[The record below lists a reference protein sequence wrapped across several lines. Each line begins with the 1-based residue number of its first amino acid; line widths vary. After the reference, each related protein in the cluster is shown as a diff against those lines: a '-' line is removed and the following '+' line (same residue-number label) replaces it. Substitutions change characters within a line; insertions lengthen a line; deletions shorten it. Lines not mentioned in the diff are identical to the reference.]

1 MVLSRE
7 LLALGDQVGAGL
19 RARQET
25 VAVAESAA
33 GGLIAAALLAVPG
46 ASTYFRGGAVVYTAY
61 ARAGFLRLPATL
73 TDLRPDTEPYA
84 ILLAR
89 TVREA
94 LESTWGI
101 GETGAAGPTGS
112 RYGDPPGH
120 VCFAVAGPAEQ
131 AATLRT
137 GADDRVANMEAFAA
151 GALRLLL
158 GALTAQR

>member
-1 MVLSRE
+1 MVTSRE
-7 LLALGDQVGAGL
+7 LLALGEQVGARL
-19 RARQET
+19 QARGET
-25 VAVAESAA
+25 VGVAESAA

-46 ASTYFRGGAVVYTAY
+46 ASTYFRGGAVVYTGY

-84 ILLAR
+84 ALMAR
-89 TVREA
+89 TVRDV

-120 VCFAVAGPAEQ
+120 VCVAVSGPLEK
-131 AATLRT
+131 AATVRT
-137 GADDRVANMEAFAA
+137 GVAERVVNMERFATA
-151 GALRLLL
+151 ALRLLL
-158 GALTAQR
+158 DALGPA